1 MMLRLALAA
10 LLFPSIAQACT
21 KATVYAARY
30 DGRLMANGQRYHH
43 HGVSAASARYALGT
57 RLLVVHGHKH
67 LLVTVTDTMPRR
79 GCVALD
85 LSGGAAHRLGVVGMG
100 KVVIKRLG

>member
-1 MMLRLALAA
+1 MRWLILAG
-10 LLFPSIAQACT
+10 LLCPTLAQACT

-30 DGRLMANGQRYHH
+30 DGRTMANGAIYRHA
-43 HGVSAASARYALGT
+43 GISAASARYALGT

-85 LSGGAAHRLGVVGMG
+85 LSGGAAYRLGVVGTG